1 MGMGGLNEDVICLYT
16 YVCTYIHTYIHR
28 KYKGELD
35 EMMQRVQRAE
45 SSEADSKS
53 ELSELLS
60 AHDQLQDK
68 WREASRTMA
77 AQSQRHI
84 TDLREQVGRLHIY
97 MYIRITYVHITC

>member
-1 MGMGGLNEDVICLYT
+1 MQRVQRAEASEASLSPSLSLSLSLY
-16 YVCTYIHTYIHR
+16 R

-35 EMMQRVQRAE
+35 EMMQRVQRSEA
-45 SSEADSKS
+45 SEADSKS

-60 AHDQLQDK
+60 AHDKLQDK

-84 TDLREQVGRLHIY
+84 TDLREQVGRLDVY
-97 MYIRITYVHITC
+97 LCM

>member
-1 MGMGGLNEDVICLYT
+1 MCNARRPLRRLSLPPSPSLSLY
-16 YVCTYIHTYIHR
+16 R

-35 EMMQRVQRAE
+35 EMMQRVQRSEA
-45 SSEADSKS
+45 SEADSKS

-60 AHDQLQDK
+60 AHDKLQDK

-84 TDLREQVGRLHIY
+84 TDLREQVGRLDVY
-97 MYIRITYVHITC
+97 LCM